1 MEETSELLIADVT
14 YMGSRVSD
22 SHVFKASMFSM
33 IDPCHLVRVHND
45 VPGAALSI
53 VVAIGVIKAGEGARL
68 SSQLLKTTT
77 P

>member
-1 MEETSELLIADVT
+1 MLQRLMMHAWKS
-14 YMGSRVSD
+14 SD
-22 SHVFKASMFSM
+22 A
-33 IDPCHLVRVHND
+33 DPCHLVRVHND